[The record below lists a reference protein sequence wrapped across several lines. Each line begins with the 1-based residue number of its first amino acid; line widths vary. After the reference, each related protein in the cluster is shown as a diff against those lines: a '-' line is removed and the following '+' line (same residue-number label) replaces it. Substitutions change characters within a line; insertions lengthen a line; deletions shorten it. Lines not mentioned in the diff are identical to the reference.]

1 MSCKFVIGTAPELG
15 WIASAWRE
23 AAPALQIVEVL
34 LEADDGAV
42 AALARALAGARAS
55 AGDSAFLVWG
65 TQHLNMRRL
74 ELMGVVKSLGLA
86 MPPLLC
92 GGAVV
97 AASATL
103 SDNCYVG
110 PGAVIGADCRIG
122 HNVHIGAAA
131 VVGSGCSVGHS
142 AHIED
147 GAQLGRGVTLAAHV
161 SIGLGVIIAHA
172 VSVGK
177 FSIVDKPGC
186 YRADI
191 AAKSFRHASHAHPI
205 IVVGS

>member
-1 MSCKFVIGTAPELG
+1 LSCKFVIGPAPELG

-23 AAPALQIVEVL
+23 AAPGQQIVEVL
-34 LEADDGAV
+34 LDADDGAV
-42 AALARALAGARAS
+42 AALAGALAVAS

-65 TQHLNMRRL
+65 TQQLNMRRL
-74 ELMGVVKSLGLA
+74 ELMGAVKSLGLA
-86 MPPLLC
+86 MPPLVC
-92 GGAVV
+92 RGAVV

-103 SDNCYVG
+103 SENCYVG

-131 VVGSGCSVGHS
+131 VIGSGASVGHS
-142 AHIED
+142 AHIDD

-161 SIGLGVIIAHA
+161 SIGLGVIIAHG

-186 YRADI
+186 YRTDVASKTFI
-191 AAKSFRHASHAHPI
+191 HAGHAQA
-205 IVVGS
+205 IVVVGQ